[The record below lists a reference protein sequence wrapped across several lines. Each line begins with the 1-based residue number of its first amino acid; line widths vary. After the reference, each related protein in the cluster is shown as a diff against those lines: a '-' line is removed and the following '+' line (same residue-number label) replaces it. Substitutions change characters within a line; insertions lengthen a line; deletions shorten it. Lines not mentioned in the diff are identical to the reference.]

1 VRNPDERTP
10 KRRSLLALDALNV
23 FMADVRD
30 GLGPY
35 LAIYLATRRWDA
47 SRIGIAM
54 SVLTIATVAAQTP
67 AGALIDRV
75 RNKRAVIVLASLAV
89 ALGAVAMVWRTSL
102 AVIVGAQSLIGVAV
116 AFLPPS
122 VAAISLGIV
131 GRAGLPRRMGRNEA
145 FNHAGN
151 VAAAVLAGWIGDRI
165 AYEGIFYLVAAMAA
179 GTIATTL
186 LIRGRDIDHDLARGA
201 DHADGERPRI
211 AGLGAVSRDRR
222 VGVFILSI
230 ALFHL
235 ANAAMLP
242 LVGQKLTAGKTGG
255 VATDMSACIIA
266 AQAVMVPVALL
277 ASRLAEAWGRRPV
290 FLIGFAVLPVRGLL
304 YTFGTDPA
312 FLVAVQLLD
321 GIGAGIFGVVG
332 VLVIA
337 DFSRGTGRFNLMQGA
352 LATAVGIGASLSNLL
367 TGFVVREAG
376 FDAGFLVLSTLALM
390 ALLIFWLGVPETG
403 GRAAGAPIAP
413 RPQQPGVVLPIDPT
427 WGRGSRPAACSE
439 NARP

>member
-1 VRNPDERTP
+1 MTHPDERSP
-10 KRRSLLALDALNV
+10 KRRSLRALDALNV

-35 LAIYLATRRWDA
+35 LAIYLATKRWDP
-47 SRIGIAM
+47 SRIGVAM
-54 SVLTIATVAAQTP
+54 SVLTMATVVAQTP

-75 RNKRAVIVLASLAV
+75 RSRRAVVVLASLAV
-89 ALGAVAMVWRTSL
+89 AIGAVAMVWRTTL
-102 AVIVGAQSLIGVAV
+102 PVIVGAQSLIGVAV

-122 VAAISLGIV
+122 VAAISLGMV

-145 FNHAGN
+145 SNHAGN
-151 VAAAVLAGWIGDRI
+151 VAAAILAGLIGDRV

-179 GTIATTL
+179 GTIVTTL

-201 DHADGERPRI
+201 DHAEGERPRI
-211 AGLGAVSRDRR
+211 AGLGTVFRDRR
-222 VGVFILSI
+222 VGIFILSI

-255 VATDMSACIIA
+255 VASDMSACIIA
-266 AQAVMVPVALL
+266 AQMVMVPVALL
-277 ASRLAEAWGRRPV
+277 ASRFAETWGRRPV

-304 YTFGTDPA
+304 YTLGTDPA
-312 FLVAVQLLD
+312 LLVAVQLLD

-337 DFSRGTGRFNLMQGA
+337 DLSRGTGRFNLMQGA

-376 FDAGFLVLSTLALM
+376 FDAGFLALSTLALV
-390 ALLIFWLGVPETG
+390 ALLVFWLGVPETG
-403 GRAAGAPIAP
+403 GRAAEGPIAA
-413 RPQQPGVVLPIDPT
+413 RPQQPDVAAAIDATCGPRPV
-427 WGRGSRPAACSE
+427 GRYP
-439 NARP
+439 